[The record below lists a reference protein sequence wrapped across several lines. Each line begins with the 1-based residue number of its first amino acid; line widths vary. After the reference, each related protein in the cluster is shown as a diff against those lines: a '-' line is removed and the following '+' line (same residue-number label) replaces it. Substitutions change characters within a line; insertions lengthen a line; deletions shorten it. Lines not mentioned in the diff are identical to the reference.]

1 MATPYHVPVF
11 IPQRNVY
18 VAFLLSWSYL
28 IHGDCLVN
36 IHTHL
41 VPFLLWGINLIPLID
56 NTYSFDIPE
65 LLFMSFALLC
75 LLTSAL
81 WHTMSGCADHRS
93 MDICARVDYVGIGW

>member
-1 MATPYHVPVF
+1 MFPFFSFDPT
-11 IPQRNVY
+11 
-18 VAFLLSWSYL
+18 LSYGNC
-28 IHGDCLVN
+28 IVN

-41 VPFLLWGINLIPLID
+41 VPFLLWGINLIPLIN
-56 NTYSFDIPE
+56 NTYSFDLPE